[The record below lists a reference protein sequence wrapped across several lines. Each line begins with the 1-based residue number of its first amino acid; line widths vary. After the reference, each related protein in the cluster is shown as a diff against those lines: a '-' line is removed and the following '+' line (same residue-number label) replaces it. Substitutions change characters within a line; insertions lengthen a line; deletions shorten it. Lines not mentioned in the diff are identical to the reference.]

1 MTEPGGTPGELDGFD
16 PTRPGKFGP
25 SALLT
30 PANMVTLTRLALV
43 PLLIAVIIADPVS
56 WSTFGF
62 AFALAAT
69 DGVDGYIARRQGS
82 TRSGAFLDPL
92 ADKFLVL
99 GSMYALVLAGTFWW
113 VPVAIITI
121 REVVIST
128 YRSYWGRRGLAV
140 PARFAAKVKTV
151 IQEIAIGLA
160 IMPSAADHEVLA
172 TSALWVAVVLTLASG
187 AQYLFAGRAAAT
199 TMD

>member
-1 MTEPGGTPGELDGFD
+1 MADVDELPVDVGTSPSG
-16 PTRPGKFGP
+16 RFGP

-30 PANMVTLTRLALV
+30 PANIVTLVRLALV
-43 PLLIAVIIADPVS
+43 PLLVAVIIADPVS
-56 WSTFGF
+56 WSTFIF
-62 AFALAAT
+62 AFLLAAT

-99 GSMYALVLAGTFWW
+99 GSLYALVLAGAFWW
-113 VPVAIITI
+113 VPVAIITV

-140 PARFAAKVKTV
+140 PARFIAKVKTV
-151 IQEIAIGLA
+151 MQEVAVGLA
-160 IMPSAADHEVLA
+160 IIPIAADHEVLA
-172 TSALWVAVVLTLASG
+172 NVMLWVAVVLTLASG
-187 AQYLFAGRAAAT
+187 AQYLRAGKAAIT
-199 TMD
+199 SMD